1 MHLKSYWLF
10 FFPMKISYS
19 NCLFCQHQEFK
30 SSFRNHINAMA
41 GLLQQFRFAFSM
53 DYKCEIT
60 LSRKC
65 EYGNHNIVITHESWQ
80 DFCIMRDF
88 QNLYSHFWNYSIFT
102 MYVVTFEYI
111 DLKIVPSP
119 SICMTKYY
127 IVLLLQ

>member
-60 LSRKC
+60 LSRKYEC
-65 EYGNHNIVITHESWQ
+65 SHIWIHWLKNSAIT
-80 DFCIMRDF
+80 F
-88 QNLYSHFWNYSIFT
+88 NLYDKVLYSVASTVVFNNYDWMVWQIN
-102 MYVVTFEYI
+102 
-111 DLKIVPSP
+111 
-119 SICMTKYY
+119 TK
-127 IVLLLQ
+127 VEGM